1 MSHNHIVS
9 PKLYL
14 GVLAILLVG
23 TGLTVAAA
31 RVDLGGL
38 NIVVAMSIAVV
49 KAAFVV
55 LYFMHLKYS
64 HRLNWV
70 FGAAAMLWLALLIGL
85 TWTDVAARLTE

>member
-1 MSHNHIVS
+1 MSHDHIVS

>member
-1 MSHNHIVS
+1 MSHDHIVS
-9 PKLYL
+9 LKLYL

>member
-1 MSHNHIVS
+1 MSHDHIVS

-85 TWTDVAARLTE
+85 TWTDVAARLAE

>member
-1 MSHNHIVS
+1 MSHDHIVS

-23 TGLTVAAA
+23 TALTVAAA

-49 KAAFVV
+49 KASFVV

>member
-1 MSHNHIVS
+1 MSHDHIVS

-38 NIVVAMSIAVV
+38 NIVVAMSIAVI
-49 KAAFVV
+49 KASFVV

>member
-1 MSHNHIVS
+1 MSHDHIVS

-23 TGLTVAAA
+23 TALTVAAA

-49 KAAFVV
+49 KASFVV

-85 TWTDVAARLTE
+85 TWTDVAARLIE

>member
-1 MSHNHIVS
+1 MSHDHIVS

-23 TGLTVAAA
+23 TALTVAAA

-49 KAAFVV
+49 KASFVV

-85 TWTDVAARLTE
+85 TSTDVIARLTE

>member
-1 MSHNHIVS
+1 MTNNHIVS
-9 PKLYL
+9 PKIYL

-23 TGLTVAAA
+23 TALTVAAA

-38 NIVVAMSIAVV
+38 NIVVALSIAVI
-49 KAAFVV
+49 KASFVV

-70 FGAAAMLWLALLIGL
+70 FGASALLWLALLIGGTL
-85 TWTDVAARLTE
+85 TDVMARLGE